1 MKKTFSFLLLFSLL
15 HMAHANADFNAFSFS
30 SPNSDPTDTV
40 PDNFNKEDLINF
52 TDSLAAELSSND
64 IYGEFDTE
72 NIHFTKFKVE
82 SLKDSVKK
90 IALTEKNGCG
100 FVPPVF
106 GKINCPF
113 GRCRRYFHYGMDLHL
128 QTGDAVSAAFDGKV
142 RIAKR
147 SKSYGNVVVIRHSN
161 GLETYYAHLSKL
173 NVVVGQEVSAGDILG
188 LGGNT
193 GWSHGSHLHFEVRYL
208 GQPINPAD
216 IISFDEH
223 KLVTDTLLLSK
234 KTFSYSTKPAYN
246 KAYAKKG
253 GKTNQKSNVAVNAG
267 KLLAGNIYVVKQ
279 GDSLYNIARR
289 YGTSVTA
296 LCVKNG
302 LKTNSVLHLGQKIKV

>member
-1 MKKTFSFLLLFSLL
+1 
-15 HMAHANADFNAFSFS
+15 MASAKADFNTGISFS
-30 SPNSDPTDTV
+30 TAPDPTDTV
-40 PDNFNKEDLINF
+40 PDNFNKQPLLTF
-52 TDSLAAELSSND
+52 SDSLATEFPASD

-72 NIHFTKFKVE
+72 NIHYTKFKVE
-82 SLKDSVKK
+82 SLKDSIKTIV
-90 IALTEKNGCG
+90 LNDKNGCG
-100 FVPPVF
+100 YVPPVI

-113 GRCRRYFHYGMDLHL
+113 GRCRRYFHYGMDIHL
-128 QTGDAVSAAFDGKV
+128 LTGDAVCAAFDGKV

-173 NVVVGQEVSAGDILG
+173 NVLVGQEVSAGDIIG

-223 KLVTDTLLLSK
+223 KLVSDTLLLSK
-234 KTFSYSTKPAYN
+234 KTFSYAAKNYTKGVAKNYN
-246 KAYAKKG
+246 
-253 GKTNQKSNVAVNAG
+253 SNVNVANAG
-267 KLLAGNIYVVKQ
+267 KLLTGNVYVVKQ
-279 GDSLYNIARR
+279 GDSLFIIARK
-289 YGTSVTA
+289 YGTSVSV
-296 LCVKNG
+296 LCQKNG
-302 LKTNSVLHLGQKIKV
+302 LDTNSVLHLGQKLKI

>member
-1 MKKTFSFLLLFSLL
+1 MKKTFSFILLFSFLQV
-15 HMAHANADFNAFSFS
+15 AFAKAEFNTFVFASV
-30 SPNSDPTDTV
+30 SPDPTDTV
-40 PDNFNKEDLINF
+40 PDNFNKEALLTFSDNE
-52 TDSLAAELSSND
+52 TSEYSASSD

-72 NIHFTKFKVE
+72 NIHYTKFKVE
-82 SLKDSVKK
+82 SLKDSIKT
-90 IALTEKNGCG
+90 ILLNDKNSCG
-100 FVPPVF
+100 YVPPVV
-106 GKINCPF
+106 GKINCSF

-173 NVVVGQEVSAGDILG
+173 NVEVGQEVSAGDIIG

-216 IISFDEH
+216 IISFDNN
-223 KLVTDTLLLSK
+223 KLISDTLLLSK
-234 KTFSYSTKPAYN
+234 KTFSYA
-246 KAYAKKG
+246 A
-253 GKTNQKSNVAVNAG
+253 KTNYKGVAKNNNSKVNAPVANAG
-267 KLLAGNIYVVKQ
+267 KLLAGNVYVVKQ
-279 GDSLYNIARR
+279 GDSLFNIARR
-289 YGTSVTA
+289 YGTSVTV
-296 LCVKNG
+296 LCQKNG
-302 LKTNSVLHLGQKIKV
+302 LKTNSVLHLGQKLKI

>member
-1 MKKTFSFLLLFSLL
+1 MKKTFSLLLLFSFLQV
-15 HMAHANADFNAFSFS
+15 AFATTGFS
-30 SPNSDPTDTV
+30 TFVYTSPNPDPTDTV
-40 PDNFNKEDLINF
+40 PDNFNKEVLLTF
-52 TDSLAAELSSND
+52 SDSAASEYSASD

-72 NIHFTKFKVE
+72 NIHYTKFKVE
-82 SLKDSVKK
+82 SLKDSIKTIV
-90 IALTEKNGCG
+90 LNDKNSCG
-100 FVPPVF
+100 YVPPVL

-128 QTGDAVSAAFDGKV
+128 QTGDAVGAAFDGKV
-142 RIAKR
+142 RIAKK

-173 NVVVGQEVSAGDILG
+173 NVQVGQEVSAGDIIG

-223 KLVTDTLLLSK
+223 KLVSDTLMLSK
-234 KTFSYSTKPAYN
+234 KTFSYAAKNYN
-246 KAYAKKG
+246 KGLAKNYNS
-253 GKTNQKSNVAVNAG
+253 KTNVVNQNAG
-267 KLLAGNIYVVKQ
+267 KLTGNVYVVKQ
-279 GDSLYNIARR
+279 GDSLYIIARK
-289 YGTSVTA
+289 YGTSVSV
-296 LCVKNG
+296 LCQKNG
-302 LKTNSVLHLGQKIKV
+302 LSTNSVLHLGQKLKI